1 MRKFIVAS
9 VLAAAAVTGACS
21 GTGKEGQVEVNKPVV
36 GVEKDTVAVPT
47 VDVGTKTDTI
57 NTPVVGTTKDTLIV
71 DRPTVGT
78 KKTEVK
84 TPTVDVKSASENAKR
99 P

>member
-1 MRKFIVAS
+1 MRKLTIPTVLTVAA
-9 VLAAAAVTGACS
+9 LAGACK
-21 GTGKEGQVEVNKPVV
+21 GTGKEGQIEVDKPVV
-36 GVEKDTVAVPT
+36 GVQKDTVAVPT
-47 VDVGTKTDTI
+47 VGTRTDTI

-78 KKTEVK
+78 KKTEVQV
-84 TPTVDVKSASENAKR
+84 PTVKSAGENAKR